1 VENVQGGQKGVY
13 CVNVEFVEH
22 NGVLVAFVLAD
33 QIDASSA
40 GSFRDNILGK
50 IENGY
55 KRIVLDL
62 TKVDFIDS
70 SGLGAIISALKRL
83 GEDGDLAICG
93 VNEPVMSLFR
103 LTRMNRI
110 FNIFDTQEEA
120 VAALGTKGS

>member
-1 VENVQGGQKGVY
+1 
-13 CVNVEFVEH
+13 VNVEFAEH
-22 NGVLVAFVLAD
+22 NDVMVAFVLAD

-50 IENGY
+50 IEQGH

-70 SGLGAIISALKRL
+70 SGLGAIISALKHL
-83 GEDGDLAICG
+83 GEEGELAICG

-120 VAALGTKGS
+120 VAALGAKKAE

>member
-1 VENVQGGQKGVY
+1 M
-13 CVNVEFVEH
+13 NVEFAEH

-40 GSFRDNILGK
+40 GSFRDNILSR
-50 IENGY
+50 IEQGY
-55 KRIVLDL
+55 KRIILDL

-70 SGLGAIISALKRL
+70 SGLGAIISALKNL
-83 GEDGDLAICG
+83 GENGELAICG

-110 FNIFDTQEEA
+110 FNIFNSQEEA
-120 VAALGTKGS
+120 LAALKAKEKNA